1 MNLKTIIDQGLQSEY
16 SDQLLWE
23 DFARLTTKQDAPSV
37 LQRAAEVFQRELYM
51 GWVKEI
57 VPGVSNGVGLGLGT
71 NLFTT
76 TGVFDKE
83 TLYDI
88 ITVSSALFS
97 PTELAKPSLAYAA
110 LAKAHR
116 LGLKSVILGVINR
129 NTQDWGW
136 FKVTGDGKTAEDYLI
151 RVSTEQSPPN
161 VQCSVIPDPGMRVK
175 LETFLESLNSE
186 KSTRE
191 TYVFHPS
198 ELSTSQCDRSLA
210 YGLKGV
216 EAREFI
222 EPKLRRIFDTGHV
235 YHDLIQSTL
244 RNNISGFIPEV
255 KAKDKKL
262 KISGHCDGVINQTKR
277 VGVEIK
283 SINFNGFNDL
293 KKAKPEHE
301 AQATIYGVTLELE
314 EVHYIYACKETGNTK
329 VFPTQIN
336 RAAWHKMARRAE
348 NILSCVNEGMLPPQI
363 NKDYIC
369 KACKYAWICKPELTA
384 TQKTRMF
391 RR

>member
-1 MNLKTIIDQGLQSEY
+1 MDLKSIIDQGLKVEY
-16 SDQLLWE
+16 ADQLLWE
-23 DFARLTTKQDAPSV
+23 DFSRLTTKSDPASI
-37 LQRAAEVFQRELYM
+37 LQRAAEVFQREMYM
-51 GWVKEI
+51 SWVKEI
-57 VPGVSNGVGLGLGT
+57 VPDVSNGVGLGLGT
-71 NLFTT
+71 HLFTT
-76 TGVFDKE
+76 TGVFDKR

-88 ITVSSALFS
+88 ITVSSAIFS

-116 LGLKSVILGVINR
+116 LGLEDVVLGVINR
-129 NTQDWGW
+129 NTQDWSW
-136 FKVTGDGKTAEDYLI
+136 FKVTGSGKSAEDYLLC
-151 RVSTEQSPPN
+151 VSTGQNPPN
-161 VQCSVIPDPGMRVK
+161 VQCSVVPDPGIRTK
-175 LETFLESLNSE
+175 LETFLDSLNNA
-186 KSTRE
+186 KSSRE
-191 TYVFHPS
+191 THVLHPS
-198 ELSTSQCDRSLA
+198 ELSTTQCDRYLA
-210 YGLKGV
+210 YELKGV

-244 RNNISGFIPEV
+244 RNNIPGFTFEV

-262 KISGHCDGVINQTKR
+262 RISGHCDGVINGEKR
-277 VGVEIK
+277 IGVEIK

-293 KKAKPEHE
+293 KKAKTEHE

-314 EVHYIYACKETGNTK
+314 EVHYIYVCKETGNTK

-348 NILSCVNEGMLPPQI
+348 NVIGCVNEGMLPPQI
-363 NKDYIC
+363 DKDYIC
-369 KACKYAWICKPELTA
+369 KACKYAWVCKPELTT